1 MSHKA
6 RLQGRMNELSPI
18 SQLPTEILT
27 GIFCL
32 TCHFSQDSITPLF
45 FGGICKDWRE
55 IAWSTPLLWNTISIK
70 VSRRTHVTKITL
82 LREWLL
88 RAQSS
93 PLSIKLTTDEEY
105 ETTFYAF
112 RGIIELLVT
121 RAEYW
126 QTFDC
131 RLPTQCHDILQNHK
145 FPLLITASLR
155 PPVGTILTFSEP
167 PGMFLSA
174 PRLVS
179 VDLSGYN
186 FSAMVLPWEQL
197 RHFKTQFLT
206 VAESLKVL
214 RRSPALKECHLE
226 CVYSPGISDYL
237 ASQTLYSELE
247 LLDLSLIKNAAIKLL
262 DNLTLPNLRVLRVRN
277 SSSGCGNLLYDAVS
291 SLNQRS
297 SCHLEGL
304 SLEHIDGVKDDVII
318 ACLES
323 IPSLNYLHLSFQ
335 CHNPGPSSGLSETF
349 ISRLRPSQQGSYLLP
364 NLTSLKYRGTV
375 GCDSRLLVD
384 MLSERWRHVSH
395 VEGGH
400 SEPRLTRVQF
410 IATGDFKYEIPYD
423 VQADIDL
430 LVSEGMQLRIR

>member
-1 MSHKA
+1 
-6 RLQGRMNELSPI
+6 MNELSPI
-18 SQLPTEILT
+18 SQLPAEILT
-27 GIFCL
+27 EIFCL
-32 TCHFSQDSITPLF
+32 ACHLFQDSITPLF
-45 FGGICKDWRE
+45 FGRVCKDWRQ
-55 IAWSTPLLWNTISIK
+55 IAWSTPLLWNTIFVK
-70 VSRRTHVTKITL
+70 VSRRTHVTQITL

-105 ETTFYAF
+105 ETTCHAF

-126 QTFDC
+126 QAFDC

-145 FPLLITASLR
+145 FPLLITVSLR
-155 PPVGTILTFSEP
+155 PPVGTILTFNEP

-197 RHFKTQFLT
+197 RHVKIRFLT

-214 RRSPALKECHLE
+214 CRSPALKECYLK
-226 CVYSPGISDYL
+226 CVYSYKFSNFQ
-237 ASQTLYSELE
+237 ASQTLHSELE
-247 LLDLSLIKNAAIKLL
+247 LLDLSFIKSDAVKLL
-262 DNLTLPNLRVLRVRN
+262 DNLTLPNLRVLRVHK
-277 SSSGCGNLLYDAVS
+277 SSMGYGNLLYDAIS
-291 SLNQRS
+291 SLSQRS
-297 SCHLEGL
+297 SWHLEQL
-304 SLEHIDGVKDDVII
+304 SIEHIDGVEDDVIL
-318 ACLES
+318 ACLGS
-323 IPSLNYLHLSFQ
+323 IPSLNHLHLNFECNAS
-335 CHNPGPSSGLSETF
+335 GPWSGLSDAF
-349 ISRLRPSQQGSYLLP
+349 VSRLRPSQQGSYLLP
-364 NLTSLKYRGTV
+364 KLISLKYRGMV

-395 VEGGH
+395 VEDG

-410 IATGDFKYEIPYD
+410 IATGDFKYDIPHD
-423 VQADIDL
+423 VQQDVDML
-430 LVSEGMQLRIR
+430 ESEGMQLLI